1 MFCDKDFMCAVTPQ
15 GRMRL
20 SGAGRGRS
28 GVGGGP
34 VKARRRKM
42 ASNGPKAVRRRGSPL
57 RVWKRSSRDAF
68 SLVCVP
74 KLERLACR

>member
-1 MFCDKDFMCAVTPQ
+1 MFRDKDFMCAVTPQ

-42 ASNGPKAVRRRGSPL
+42 ASNGPKAVRRRGSPTASLETEFARRFQLGL
-57 RVWKRSSRDAF
+57 RPQA
-68 SLVCVP
+68 
-74 KLERLACR
+74 